1 VRRPLLFQ
9 AIGLL
14 VAENGIYLLA
24 LSAPGGMPFVVD
36 LGVLFDLLL
45 VVTVAIG
52 FTHRIHGEFGT
63 GDTEHL
69 RGLRD

>member
-1 VRRPLLFQ
+1 
-9 AIGLL
+9 
-14 VAENGIYLLA
+14 
-24 LSAPGGMPFVVD
+24 M
-36 LGVLFDLLL
+36 L

-63 GDTEHL
+63 GDSEYL